1 MRRDFPWHVLNY
13 GYGLRLTN
21 FINGEKIIKFSETI
35 FFFYEYYLLYYFYF
49 FGQKDIY
56 FTIIFV

>member
-13 GYGLRLTN
+13 GYGLRLT
-21 FINGEKIIKFSETI
+21 FINGENIVKFSETI